1 MTYMEYLRNVLEHNY
16 RFELADRITL
26 DAMSRD
32 FRERFPGDYQLVM
45 TFDER
50 TNAINIGMLFDDIYA
65 EVEWKLRNG

>member
-1 MTYMEYLRNVLEHNY
+1 MTYMEYLRNVLESNY

-26 DAMSRD
+26 DAMGRD

-50 TNAINIGMLFDDIYA
+50 TNAINIGMRFADVCE

>member
-26 DAMSRD
+26 DAIDRD

>member
-1 MTYMEYLRNVLEHNY
+1 MTYMEYLRNVLESNY

-26 DAMSRD
+26 DAMGRN
-32 FRERFPGDYQLVM
+32 FRERFPGDYQLAM

-50 TNAINIGMLFDDIYA
+50 TNAVNIGMLFDDIYA